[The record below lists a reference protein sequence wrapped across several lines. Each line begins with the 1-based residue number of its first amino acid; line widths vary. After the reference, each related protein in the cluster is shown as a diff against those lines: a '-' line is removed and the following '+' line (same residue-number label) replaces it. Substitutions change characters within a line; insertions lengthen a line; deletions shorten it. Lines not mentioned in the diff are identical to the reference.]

1 MVEANC
7 IRTYTQL
14 AMGFQLCMD
23 YMSMYT
29 VYINTHT
36 HVYYIYTHTIITC
49 VYNKYIDNIL
59 LVTGRP
65 FVCPKNRCQKKQ
77 GEHAE
82 ADHAQGPAVGPA
94 QNTEVITKLLPQWI
108 GFLGKI

>member
-1 MVEANC
+1 
-7 IRTYTQL
+7 
-14 AMGFQLCMD
+14 
-23 YMSMYT
+23 MSQES
-29 VYINTHT
+29 
-36 HVYYIYTHTIITC
+36 
-49 VYNKYIDNIL
+49 L
-59 LVTGRP
+59 P
-65 FVCPKNRCQKKQ
+65 KKQ